1 MPKSNYGEFM
11 ITEKDIK
18 ASITK
23 HFVKTIVLAGLMTI
37 LMQFINNYFFD
48 EKQLSPLL
56 IVIIS
61 ISGCL
66 YIIRKVMSDLFVL
79 QQKTDKQ

>member
-1 MPKSNYGEFM
+1 M